1 MTSLRFLHP
10 MEWKTVPRDAAQWIP
25 APEFLKRFPLVSK
38 NTFYQAIKD
47 GKLPHITLGRK
58 IFLPV
63 DALDQ
68 LLEGDAGDESD
79 GKIISIKSA

>member
-1 MTSLRFLHP
+1 M
-10 MEWKTVPRDAAQWIP
+10 PRESAEWIP

-38 NTFYQAIKD
+38 NTFYAAIKT
-47 GKLPHITLGRK
+47 GTLPHIKLGRK

-68 LLEGDAGDESD
+68 LLGDAALSEDVTPIRD
-79 GKIISIKSA
+79 IRTA

>member
-1 MTSLRFLHP
+1 MPRTSA
-10 MEWKTVPRDAAQWIP
+10 EWIA

-38 NTFYQAIKD
+38 NTFYAAIKTGD
-47 GKLPHITLGRK
+47 LPHIKLGRK

-68 LLEGDAGDESD
+68 LLKGATEDEGGA
-79 GKIISIKSA
+79 SIVNIRSV

>member
-1 MTSLRFLHP
+1 M
-10 MEWKTVPRDAAQWIP
+10 PRDAAQWIP
-25 APEFLKRFPLVSK
+25 APEFLRRYPLVSK
-38 NTFYQAIKD
+38 NVFYAAIKA

-68 LLEGDAGDESD
+68 LLGDAALPEDVTPIRD
-79 GKIISIKSA
+79 IRTA